1 MNKKKWKDQGY
12 QGSRYAAATPFLDS
26 GHEHRVQNTETGE
39 QRAVQVYNDQT
50 LEDAIKTG
58 NQWTEIDEPQSG
70 EKLKDSGENASQA
83 NAEFDKTSGKSH
95 SPVQARKFSDKQIVA
110 VLHEAAREETT
121 VRDLCRS
128 YGVSES
134 RFYKWRR
141 LYAGMSPEQVT
152 EMRKLK
158 AENVRLK
165 DELAE
170 SKAELKILRKA
181 SAKKA

>member
-1 MNKKKWKDQGY
+1 MKKKQWKDQGY

-95 SPVQARKFSDKQIVA
+95 SPEQVRKFSDKQIVA
-110 VLHEAAREETT
+110 ILHEAAREETT
-121 VRDLCRS
+121 IRDLCRS
-128 YGVSES
+128 HGVSES

-141 LYAGMSPEQVT
+141 RYEGMSPEQVT
-152 EMRKLK
+152 RVRKLK

-170 SKAELKILRKA
+170 RKA
-181 SAKKA
+181 VSKIGKKRRLKKP